1 MTVQGNEEERK
12 PKDQEDCKIRS
23 KAPNTKRKRLN
34 MEKSLDVFCERFTQI
49 SKHETER

>member
-1 MTVQGNEEERK
+1 MQGNEEEHK
-12 PKDQEDCKIRS
+12 PKHQEDCKIRS

-34 MEKSLDVFCERFTQI
+34 MEKSFDEFCERFTQI